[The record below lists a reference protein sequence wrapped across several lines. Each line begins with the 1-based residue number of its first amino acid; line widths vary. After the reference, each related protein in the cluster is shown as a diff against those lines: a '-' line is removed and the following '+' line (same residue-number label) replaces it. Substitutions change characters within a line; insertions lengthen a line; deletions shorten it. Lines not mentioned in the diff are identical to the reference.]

1 VHVAEC
7 LEGSSQGLSSK
18 GAVVTVR
25 NERGGRGVPKAS
37 NAKQALILPDTK
49 RKSAHAST
57 TKHASL
63 AQGAAPRQR
72 KILKKCGGT
81 GDQIRQKARVEVSK
95 RKPYLFNVA
104 VRRCD
109 TDP

>member
-37 NAKQALILPDTK
+37 NALTDKTCQPSGAK
-49 RKSAHAST
+49 
-57 TKHASL
+57 
-63 AQGAAPRQR
+63 AQR
-72 KILKKCGGT
+72 
-81 GDQIRQKARVEVSK
+81 RVS
-95 RKPYLFNVA
+95 
-104 VRRCD
+104 VRF
-109 TDP
+109 